1 MSKRQSKSKLTKR
14 IIITILA
21 VVIMYVILG
30 FLPRTWCQKLVPGSG
45 YGTQTRFDK
54 HYMIQVEQ
62 GKKYSIEIHAS
73 TTYDQRPNIQL
84 YRNAFRISG
93 TRTEGYH
100 SGSEEMFFTA
110 HKNGYYYVKIH
121 FPAAGYYS
129 IFFSG
134 VSTYLS
140 SDNILEDFVN
150 WGNLLLILLPM
161 ILGGT
166 IIYVI
171 LRRNKNYL
179 LFRKIRGKE
188 NKKMVKEKI
197 EFLICTACGKEIH
210 KATGYCKFCG
220 FTYSPP
226 EIPENK

>member
-140 SDNILEDFVN
+140 SDNILEDFMN
-150 WGNLLLILLPM
+150 WWNLLLILSPM

-166 IIYVI
+166 IV
-171 LRRNKNYL
+171 YL
-179 LFRKIRGKE
+179 TYSK
-188 NKKMVKEKI
+188 NKKNLSSHEIEGIEKTKKVIEKI
-197 EFLICTACGKEIH
+197 KFMKCTSCGQKLPKGI
-210 KATGYCKFCG
+210 GFCKYCG
-220 FTYSPP
+220 FTFSSP
-226 EIPENK
+226 EIPERK